1 MSEVRVDNLSN
12 ENLGG
17 PTLSGITTYSSKHF
31 FVPPVG
37 TTEER
42 PDNCPSGSLRF
53 NTDSAH
59 LEYYRGDTIGW
70 VEIEAELTDPL
81 GGGTGASGYSAQGLG
96 TRAILMGGLKNQQP
110 SPVATD
116 EIDFYTIAT
125 LGNSLDFGNLS
136 SALYGGSMSGTVA
149 SRTRGFLG
157 GASPNPG
164 NNIIEKLTIATTG
177 SSVNFA
183 DMQKKRYA
191 NANHSSE
198 TRGLFM
204 GGYVTP
210 AFDAQI
216 DYFTMATQAD
226 AIDFGDVDV
235 NTGYNAGGGNT
246 TRALLL
252 GGVNMTSTVKGV
264 TIQTLGNTQDFGS
277 LTNARSG
284 SPGGCSSSTRIL
296 VAGGNLSPSNS
307 KTGIIEVYTTATN
320 GQAASFG
327 NLTAS
332 RSYGLGGCGDH
343 VRATFGGGYTPT
355 QVDIIDA
362 VQFSTGGNAIDF
374 GDLQSVKRGCT
385 AVSSAHGGL

>member
-1 MSEVRVDNLSN
+1 MSEARVNNLSN
-12 ENLGG
+12 ENNTGG
-17 PTLSGITTYSSKHF
+17 PIISGITTFSGTNF

-37 TTEER
+37 NTAER
-42 PDNCPSGSLRF
+42 PENSQKGSIRF
-53 NTDSAH
+53 NTDSAK

-70 VEIEAELTDPL
+70 VEVEASHGQL
-81 GGGTGASGYSAQGLG
+81 GGGTGSNTGTG
-96 TRAILMGGLKNQQP
+96 TRAVLMGGVKNQQP
-110 SPVATD
+110 NPVITN
-116 EIDFYTIAT
+116 EIDYYTIST
-125 LGNSLDFGNLS
+125 LGNTQDFGDLS
-136 SALYGGSMSGTVA
+136 TALYGGGMSGTVA

-157 GASPNPG
+157 GSSPNPG
-164 NNIIEKLTIATTG
+164 NNIIEKLEIATTG

-191 NANHSSE
+191 NAQHSSQ

-210 AFDAQI
+210 AYDSQI
-216 DYFTMATQAD
+216 DYFTMATQAN

-252 GGVNMTSTVKGV
+252 GGVNMVSTVKGV
-264 TIQTLGNTQDFGS
+264 TISTLGDTQDFGT
-277 LTNARSG
+277 LTNARQAA
-284 SPGGCSSSTRIL
+284 PGGCSNSTKVL

-307 KTGIIEVYTTATN
+307 KTGNIESYTTASN
-320 GQAASFG
+320 GTATSFG
-327 NLTAS
+327 TLTAS
-332 RSYGLGGCGDH
+332 RSYGLGGCGDN

-355 QVDIIDA
+355 QVDIIDY
-362 VQFSTGGNAIDF
+362 VQFSTGGNALDF

-385 AVSSAHGGL
+385 PVSNGHGGL

>member
-1 MSEVRVDNLSN
+1 MSEARVNNLSN
-12 ENLGG
+12 ENNTGG
-17 PTLSGITTYSSKHF
+17 PTISGITTFSGTNY

-37 TTEER
+37 NTAQR
-42 PDNCPSGSLRF
+42 PDNPQKGALRF
-53 NTDSAH
+53 NTDSLK
-59 LEYYRGDTIGW
+59 LEYFRGDTIGW
-70 VEIEAELTDPL
+70 VGVEASHGQL
-81 GGGTGASGYSAQGLG
+81 GGGTGSNTGTG
-96 TRAILMGGLKNQQP
+96 TRAVLMGGVKNQQP
-110 SPVATD
+110 NPVITN
-116 EIDFYTIAT
+116 EIDYYTIST
-125 LGNSLDFGNLS
+125 LGNTQDFGDLS
-136 SALYGGSMSGTVA
+136 TALYGGGMSGTVA

-157 GASPNPG
+157 GSSPNPG
-164 NNIIEKLTIATTG
+164 NNIIEKLEIATTG

-191 NANHSSE
+191 NAQHSSQ

-210 AFDAQI
+210 AYDSQI
-216 DYFTMATQAD
+216 DYFTMATQQD

-252 GGVNMTSTVKGV
+252 GGVNMVSTVKGV
-264 TIQTLGNTQDFGS
+264 TISTLGNTQDFGT
-277 LTNARSG
+277 LTNARQAA
-284 SPGGCSSSTRIL
+284 PGGCSNSTKVL

-307 KTGIIEVYTTATN
+307 KTGNIESYTTASN
-320 GQAASFG
+320 GTATSFG
-327 NLTAS
+327 TLTAS

-355 QVDIIDA
+355 QVDIIDY
-362 VQFSTGGNAIDF
+362 VQFSTGGTALDF

-385 AVSSAHGGL
+385 PVSNGHGGL

>member
-1 MSEVRVDNLSN
+1 MSEARVNNLSN
-12 ENLGG
+12 ENNTGG
-17 PTLSGITTYSSKHF
+17 PIISGITTFSGTNF

-37 TTEER
+37 NTAER
-42 PDNCPSGSLRF
+42 PENSQKGSIRF
-53 NTDSAH
+53 NTDSAK

-70 VEIEAELTDPL
+70 VEVEASHGQL
-81 GGGTGASGYSAQGLG
+81 GGGTGSNTGTG
-96 TRAILMGGLKNQQP
+96 TRAVLMGGVKNQQP
-110 SPVATD
+110 NPVITN
-116 EIDFYTIAT
+116 EIDYYTIST
-125 LGNSLDFGNLS
+125 LGNTQDFGDLS
-136 SALYGGSMSGTVA
+136 TALYGGGMSGTVA

-157 GASPNPG
+157 GSSPNPG
-164 NNIIEKLTIATTG
+164 NNIIEKLEIATTG

-191 NANHSSE
+191 NAQHSSQ

-210 AFDAQI
+210 AYDSQI
-216 DYFTMATQAD
+216 DYFTMATQAN

-252 GGVNMTSTVKGV
+252 GGVNMVSTVKGV
-264 TIQTLGNTQDFGS
+264 TISTLGDTQDFGT
-277 LTNARSG
+277 LTNARQAA
-284 SPGGCSSSTRIL
+284 PGGCSNSTKVL

-307 KTGIIEVYTTATN
+307 KTGNIESYTTASN
-320 GQAASFG
+320 GTATSFG
-327 NLTAS
+327 TLTAS

-355 QVDIIDA
+355 QVDIIDY
-362 VQFSTGGNAIDF
+362 VQFSTGGNALDF

-385 AVSSAHGGL
+385 PVSNGHGGL

>member
-1 MSEVRVDNLSN
+1 MSEARVNNLSN
-12 ENLGG
+12 ENNTGG
-17 PTLSGITTYSSKHF
+17 PTISGITTFSGTNF

-37 TTEER
+37 NTAQR
-42 PDNCPSGSLRF
+42 PDNPQKGAIRY
-53 NTDSAH
+53 TDTAH
-59 LEYYRGDTIGW
+59 LEYYRGDGIGW
-70 VEIEAELTDPL
+70 VEIEAELTAPF
-81 GGGTGASGYSAQGLG
+81 GGGTGSNTGLG

-116 EIDFYTIAT
+116 EIDYYTIST
-125 LGNSLDFGNLS
+125 LGNTQDFGNLS
-136 SALYGGSMSGTVA
+136 TALYGGSMSGTVA
-149 SRTRGFLG
+149 SRTRGFMG

-164 NNIIEKLTIATTG
+164 NNIIEKLEIATTG

-191 NANHSSE
+191 NAQHSSQ

-210 AFDAQI
+210 AYDSQI
-216 DYFTMATQAD
+216 DYFTMATQQD

-252 GGVNMTSTVKGV
+252 GGVNMVSTVKGV
-264 TIQTLGNTQDFGS
+264 TISTLGNTQDFGT
-277 LTNARSG
+277 LTNARQAA
-284 SPGGCSSSTRIL
+284 PGGCSNSTKVL

-307 KTGIIEVYTTATN
+307 KTGNIESYTTASN
-320 GQAASFG
+320 GTATSFG
-327 NLTAS
+327 TLTAS

-355 QVDIIDA
+355 QVDIIDY
-362 VQFSTGGNAIDF
+362 VQFSTGGTALDF

-385 AVSSAHGGL
+385 PVSNGHGGL

>member
-1 MSEVRVDNLSN
+1 MSEVRVNNLTN
-12 ENLGG
+12 ANQTGG
-17 PTLSGITTYSSKHF
+17 PTLSGITTFSSPHF
-31 FVPPVG
+31 FVPPRG
-37 TTEER
+37 TTAER
-42 PDNCPSGSLRF
+42 PSGSPVGALRF
-53 NTDSAH
+53 NTDTYH

-70 VEIEAELTDPL
+70 VEIEAELTAPL
-81 GGGTGASGYSAQGLG
+81 GGGTGSNTGLG

-116 EIDFYTIAT
+116 EIDFYTIST
-125 LGNSLDFGNLS
+125 LGNTQDFGNLS
-136 SALYGGSMSGTVA
+136 TALYGGSMSGTVA

-164 NNIIEKLTIATTG
+164 NNIIEKLEIATTG

-183 DMQKKRYA
+183 DMQKKRYT
-191 NANHSSE
+191 NANHSNQ

-204 GGYVTP
+204 GGYVAP
-210 AFDAQI
+210 SYDSQI
-216 DYFTMATQAD
+216 DYFTMATQAN

-235 NTGYNAGGGNT
+235 NTGFNAGGGNT
-246 TRALLL
+246 TRGLLL

-277 LTNARSG
+277 LTNARNG
-284 SPGGCSSSTRIL
+284 SPAGCSSSTRVL
-296 VAGGNLSPSNS
+296 VAGGNLQPSNS
-307 KTGIIEVYTTATN
+307 KTDSIEVYTTATN
-320 GQAASFG
+320 GQAVSFG
-327 NLTAS
+327 SLTAS

-355 QVDIIDA
+355 QVNIVDF
-362 VQFSTGGNAIDF
+362 VQFSTSGNALDF

>member
-1 MSEVRVDNLSN
+1 
-12 ENLGG
+12 
-17 PTLSGITTYSSKHF
+17 
-31 FVPPVG
+31 VPPQG
-37 TTEER
+37 DTASR
-42 PDNCPSGSLRF
+42 PQSCPNGSLRF
-53 NTDSAH
+53 NTDSSH

-70 VEIEAELTDPL
+70 VDIEAELTAPI
-81 GGGTGASGYSAQGLG
+81 GGGTGSNTGLG
-96 TRAILMGGLKNQQP
+96 TRAILMGGVKNQQP
-110 SPVATD
+110 SPVVTD
-116 EIDFYTIAT
+116 EIDYYTIST
-125 LGNSLDFGNLS
+125 LGNTQDFGNLS
-136 SALYGGSMSGTVA
+136 TALYGGGMSGTVA
-149 SRTRGFLG
+149 SRTRGFMG
-157 GASPNPG
+157 GSSPNPG
-164 NNIIEKLTIATTG
+164 NNIIEKLEIATTG

-191 NANHSSE
+191 NAQHSNQ

-210 AFDAQI
+210 AYDSQI

-246 TRALLL
+246 TRALLF

-277 LTNARSG
+277 LTNARQAA
-284 SPGGCSSSTRIL
+284 PGGCSSSTRVLI
-296 VAGGNLSPSNS
+296 AGGNLSPSNS
-307 KTGIIEVYTTATN
+307 KTGNIEAYTTATN
-320 GQAASFG
+320 GQSVSFG
-327 NLTAS
+327 SLTAS

-355 QVDIIDA
+355 QVNIIDF
-362 VQFSTGGNAIDF
+362 VQFATGGNALDF
-374 GDLQSVKRGCT
+374 GDLQSVKRGCV

>member
-1 MSEVRVDNLSN
+1 MSEARVNNLSN
-12 ENLGG
+12 ENNTGG
-17 PTLSGITTYSSKHF
+17 PIISGIKTFSGTNF

-37 TTEER
+37 NTAER
-42 PDNCPSGSLRF
+42 PENSQKGSIRF
-53 NTDSAH
+53 NTDSAK

-70 VEIEAELTDPL
+70 VEVEASHGQL
-81 GGGTGASGYSAQGLG
+81 GGGTGSNTGTG
-96 TRAILMGGLKNQQP
+96 TRAVLMGGVKNQQP
-110 SPVATD
+110 NPVITN
-116 EIDFYTIAT
+116 EIDYYTIST
-125 LGNSLDFGNLS
+125 LGNTQDFGDLS
-136 SALYGGSMSGTVA
+136 TALYGGGMSGTVA

-157 GASPNPG
+157 GSSPNPG
-164 NNIIEKLTIATTG
+164 NNIIEKLEIATTG

-191 NANHSSE
+191 NAQHSSQ

-210 AFDAQI
+210 AYDSQI
-216 DYFTMATQAD
+216 DYFTMATQQD

-252 GGVNMTSTVKGV
+252 GGVNMVSTVKGV
-264 TIQTLGNTQDFGS
+264 TISTLGNTQDFGT
-277 LTNARSG
+277 LTNARQAA
-284 SPGGCSSSTRIL
+284 PGGCSNSTKVL

-307 KTGIIEVYTTATN
+307 KTGNIESYTTASN
-320 GQAASFG
+320 GTATSFG
-327 NLTAS
+327 TLTAS
-332 RSYGLGGCGDH
+332 RSYGLGGCGDN

-355 QVDIIDA
+355 QVDIIDY
-362 VQFSTGGNAIDF
+362 VQFSTGGNALDF

-385 AVSSAHGGL
+385 PVSNGHGGL

>member
-1 MSEVRVDNLSN
+1 MSEVRVNNLSN
-12 ENLGG
+12 ENNTGG
-17 PTLSGITTYSSKHF
+17 PTISGITTYSGTNF
-31 FVPPVG
+31 FVPPQG
-37 TTEER
+37 DTASR
-42 PDNCPSGSLRF
+42 PSSCPPGSLRF
-53 NTDSAH
+53 NTDSAK

-70 VEIEAELTDPL
+70 VEVEASHGQL
-81 GGGTGASGYSAQGLG
+81 GGGTGSNTGTG
-96 TRAILMGGLKNQQP
+96 TRAVLMGGVKNQQP
-110 SPVATD
+110 NPVITN
-116 EIDFYTIAT
+116 EIDYYTIST
-125 LGNSLDFGNLS
+125 LGNTQDFGDLS
-136 SALYGGSMSGTVA
+136 TALYGGGMSGTVA

-157 GASPNPG
+157 GSSPNPG
-164 NNIIEKLTIATTG
+164 NNIIEKLEIATTG

-191 NANHSSE
+191 NAQHSSQ

-210 AFDAQI
+210 AYDSQI
-216 DYFTMATQAD
+216 DYFTMATQAN

-252 GGVNMTSTVKGV
+252 GGVNMVSTVKGV
-264 TIQTLGNTQDFGS
+264 TISTLGDTQDFGT
-277 LTNARSG
+277 LTNARQAA
-284 SPGGCSSSTRIL
+284 PGGCSNSTKVL

-307 KTGIIEVYTTATN
+307 KTGNIESYTTASN
-320 GQAASFG
+320 GTATSFG
-327 NLTAS
+327 TLTAS

-355 QVDIIDA
+355 QVNIIDY
-362 VQFSTGGNAIDF
+362 VQFSTGGTALDF

-385 AVSSAHGGL
+385 PVSNGHGGL

>member
-1 MSEVRVDNLSN
+1 
-12 ENLGG
+12 
-17 PTLSGITTYSSKHF
+17 
-31 FVPPVG
+31 VPPQG
-37 TTEER
+37 DTASR
-42 PDNCPSGSLRF
+42 PQDCPNGSLRF

-70 VEIEAELTDPL
+70 VEIEAELTAPF
-81 GGGTGASGYSAQGLG
+81 GGGTGSNTGTG

-116 EIDFYTIAT
+116 EIDYYTIST
-125 LGNSLDFGNLS
+125 LGNTQDFGNLS
-136 SALYGGSMSGTVA
+136 TALYGGGMSGTVA

-164 NNIIEKLTIATTG
+164 NNIIEKLEIATTG

-191 NANHSSE
+191 NAQHSSQ

-210 AFDAQI
+210 AYDSQI

-252 GGVNMTSTVKGV
+252 GGVNMIGDVKGV
-264 TIQTLGNTQDFGS
+264 TISTLGNTQDFGS
-277 LTNARSG
+277 LTNARHG
-284 SPGGCSSSTRIL
+284 APAGCSSSTKVL
-296 VAGGNLSPSNS
+296 VAGGNLQPSNS
-307 KTGIIEVYTTATN
+307 KTGNIEAYTTATN
-320 GQAASFG
+320 GQAVSFG
-327 NLTAS
+327 SLTAS

-355 QVDIIDA
+355 QVDIVDF
-362 VQFSTGGNAIDF
+362 VQFSTGGDAVDF

-385 AVSSAHGGL
+385 PVSSAHGGL

>member
-1 MSEVRVDNLSN
+1 MSEARVNNLSN
-12 ENLGG
+12 ENNTGG
-17 PTLSGITTYSSKHF
+17 PIISGITTFSGTNF

-37 TTEER
+37 NTAER
-42 PDNCPSGSLRF
+42 PENSQKGSIRF
-53 NTDSAH
+53 NTDSAK

-70 VEIEAELTDPL
+70 VEVEASHGQL
-81 GGGTGASGYSAQGLG
+81 GGGTGSNTGTG
-96 TRAILMGGLKNQQP
+96 TRAVLMGGVKNQQP
-110 SPVATD
+110 NPVITN
-116 EIDFYTIAT
+116 EIDYYTIST
-125 LGNSLDFGNLS
+125 LGNTQDFGDLS
-136 SALYGGSMSGTVA
+136 TALYGGGMSGTVA

-157 GASPNPG
+157 GSSPNPG
-164 NNIIEKLTIATTG
+164 NNIIEKLEIATTG

-191 NANHSSE
+191 NAQHSSQ

-210 AFDAQI
+210 AYDSQI
-216 DYFTMATQAD
+216 DYFTMATQAN

-252 GGVNMTSTVKGV
+252 GGVNMVSTVKGV
-264 TIQTLGNTQDFGS
+264 TISTLGNTQDFGT
-277 LTNARSG
+277 LTNARQAA
-284 SPGGCSSSTRIL
+284 PGGCSNSTKVL

-307 KTGIIEVYTTATN
+307 KTGNIESYTTASN
-320 GQAASFG
+320 GTATSFG
-327 NLTAS
+327 TLTAS

-355 QVDIIDA
+355 QVDIIDY
-362 VQFSTGGNAIDF
+362 VQFSTGGNALDF

-385 AVSSAHGGL
+385 PVSNGHGGL